1 MARGGWVY
9 GLVLVLT
16 LGGPGRDWS
25 AMFLAGPSLTEAQ
38 LVPYRTSD
46 DRYLD
51 PCKAEAFYEDIALSD
66 EDYKAVKGMLMA
78 QNASHFELQV
88 EDPGIHTRGMLPQ
101 PQPLPLKGGGGS
113 QGSRRHRQQSMY
125 RRQTLKDKHMLK
137 KILQMK
143 KRELKIK
150 CTGKQKKKCRENK
163 VLLRDELSELR
174 KKWLKIRGELKRQR
188 EAFRERKAFFRRQR
202 RDRAYRRYRSSKVK
216 KVLMTHGGPGK
227 RPSPK
232 HRPSMGKKKPAHVKA
247 HVKARSKR
255 AATARKD
262 RLWDYGIIPY
272 DIEANFT
279 GANKAMFK
287 LAMRHWE
294 NYTCVT
300 FTERQ
305 PEDKNYVLFTERSC
319 GCCSFV
325 GKRGNGNQA
334 ISIGKNCDKFG
345 IVVHE
350 LGHVIGFWHEHTRPD
365 RDEHVQI
372 IYKNI
377 MPGQEYNFNKLTG
390 SDVNSLGET
399 YDYSS
404 IMHYA
409 RNTFARN
416 NYLDTILPRRKPGM
430 VVRPEIGQRVK
441 LSPGDIR
448 QANKLYRCPK
458 CGRTLQDSSGKFWQ
472 QPTPGSSELC
482 QWRISATHGEK
493 IVLNIT
499 QLDLPQS
506 YNCQTDYM
514 EVRDG
519 HYIKSPLMGRFC
531 GSRVPDTLIT
541 SDTRMWIEYRS
552 SRGVGKGF
560 MAQYEAVCGGE
571 IHKDQGFLTSPNY
584 PDEYRPNKECVWK
597 LSVEE
602 GYSVALKFQTFE
614 IESHDNCVYDYL
626 EVRDGSDESSI
637 LIGRFCSYKIPDD
650 IKSTGNK
657 LYVKFVSDGSVQKA
671 GFSAKF
677 VKEFDECTSPS
688 HGCDHICVNTMGSY
702 RCECRIG
709 YELHSDGKRCEDA
722 CGGYKEEEE
731 GDLQSPSFPDLYP
744 PNKNCVWQI
753 VARDQ
758 YKITLTFTHFDMEGH
773 NQDCEYD
780 SVRLSSGMSKGAANE
795 QKLHG
800 VFCGATIPAPVT
812 SEGNTLRIEFNSD
825 NSVQKT
831 GFVAKFTTDKD
842 ECAIN
847 NGGCQHICKN
857 TVGSYECACYNG
869 FTLHENNHDC
879 KEGGCQYEISKPE
892 GAITSPN
899 WPNFY
904 PARKDCVWHFT
915 TKPGHRVK
923 LHFRE
928 FGLEPHQEC
937 TYDHIVLFDG
947 DDTNARSLGV
957 FCGSAIPD
965 AITSSGNTM
974 FMVFYSDASV
984 QRKGF
989 EAEHESV
996 CGGHLVATATPQMI
1010 YSHAKYGDMNYD
1022 NRADCT
1028 WRIQAQEGF
1037 LIQLQFTA
1045 FELEDEF
1052 ECTYDAVTVYD
1063 GLEESDNELGH
1074 FCGSETP
1081 EPIKSSGPYL
1091 MLHFRTDDSIHWKG
1105 FSASY
1110 VLTEAPPEF
1119 QNKHYKIGD
1128 RFKARDGSRRS

>member
-1 MARGGWVY
+1 MEY
-9 GLVLVLT
+9 GLNHGLATVL
-16 LGGPGRDWS
+16 WS
-25 AMFLAGPSLTEAQ
+25 AVVVFLAGLSMTEAQ
-38 LVPYRTSD
+38 LVPFKTSND
-46 DRYLD
+46 LYLD
-51 PCKAEAFYEDIALSD
+51 PCKAAGFYGDIALSD
-66 EDYKAVKGMLMA
+66 EDYKVVKGLLRMA
-78 QNASHFELQV
+78 RNASDNFELQV
-88 EDPGIHTRGMLPQ
+88 EDPGIHTRGLFMP
-101 PQPLPLKGGGGS
+101 PPRPPLKGD
-113 QGSRRHRQQSMY
+113 QRRGAMY
-125 RRQTLKDKHMLK
+125 RRQTLKDKHMLR
-137 KILQMK
+137 KILQEK
-143 KRELKIK
+143 KRELKTK
-150 CTGKQKKKCRENK
+150 CTGKRKKKCRENK
-163 VLLRDELSELR
+163 ALLRDELSELR
-174 KKWLKIRGELKRQR
+174 KKWLKIRAELRRQR
-188 EAFRERKAFFRRQR
+188 EAFKERKAFRQR
-202 RDRAYRRYRSSKVK
+202 RDRAHRRYRSNKVK
-216 KVLMTHGGPGK
+216 KALM
-227 RPSPK
+227 
-232 HRPSMGKKKPAHVKA
+232 AH
-247 HVKARSKR
+247 KARKWPSSSKYMYRASKKRKASEVVKSRAKR

-272 DIEANFT
+272 DIDSNFT

-300 FTERQ
+300 FIERK
-305 PEDKNYVLFTERSC
+305 PEDENYVLFTERSC

-325 GKRGNGNQA
+325 GKRGNGPQA

-377 MPGQEYNFNKLTG
+377 MPGQEYNFNKLTA

-441 LSPGDIR
+441 LSPGDLR

-458 CGRTLQDSSGKFWQ
+458 CGRTLQDSSGKFSH
-472 QPTPGSSELC
+472 QPTRGESQLC

-493 IVLNIT
+493 IVLNVT
-499 QLDLPQS
+499 QLDIPRS
-506 YNCQTDYM
+506 YNCEQDYL

-519 HYIKSPLMGRFC
+519 YYIKSPLLGRYC
-531 GSRVPDTLIT
+531 GNQIPPTLT
-541 SDTRMWIEYRS
+541 TTDTRMWIEFRN
-552 SRGVGKGF
+552 SRGMGKGF
-560 MAQYEAVCGGE
+560 LAQYEAVCGGE

-597 LSVEE
+597 IGVEE
-602 GYSVALKFQTFE
+602 GFSVALKFQTFE

-626 EVRDGSDESSI
+626 EVRDGNTETAP
-637 LIGRFCSYKIPDD
+637 LIGRYCSYKIPDD
-650 IKSTGNK
+650 IKSAGNR

-677 VKEFDECTSPS
+677 VKEFDECTSPN

-702 RCECRIG
+702 KCECRIG

-722 CGGYKEEEE
+722 CGGNVEGEES
-731 GDLQSPSFPDLYP
+731 GVLQSPSFPEMYP

-753 VARDQ
+753 VAKDL
-758 YKITLTFTHFDMEGH
+758 YKITLTFTHFDLEGH

-780 SVRLSSGMSKGAANE
+780 SVRLTSAVTIGEKTT

-800 VFCGATIPAPVT
+800 VFCGATVPTPVT
-812 SEGNTLRIEFNSD
+812 SEGNVLRLEFNSD

-831 GFVAKFTTDKD
+831 GFVAEFRTDKD

-869 FTLHENNHDC
+869 FTLHENKHDC
-879 KEGGCQYEISKPE
+879 KEGGCQYEISKTE
-892 GAITSPN
+892 GEITSPN

-923 LHFRE
+923 LTFRE

-989 EAEHESV
+989 EAEYTSV

-1028 WRIQAQEGF
+1028 WRIQAEEGF
-1037 LIQLQFTA
+1037 VIQLRFTA

-1063 GLEESDNELGH
+1063 GLKETAKELGH
-1074 FCGSETP
+1074 FCGSDTP
-1081 EPIKSSGPYL
+1081 EPIKSTGPYL
-1091 MLHFRTDDSIHWKG
+1091 MIHFRTDDSIHWKG

-1110 VLTEAPPEF
+1110 VLSEAPPEF
-1119 QNKHYKIGD
+1119 QTKHYKMGGE
-1128 RFKARDGSRRS
+1128 RFKSRDKKRRS

>member
-1 MARGGWVY
+1 MAALCTRGVGVI
-9 GLVLVLT
+9 GVLLVLAAV
-16 LGGPGRDWS
+16 GGPGWGVR
-25 AMFLAGPSLTEAQ
+25 AQ
-38 LVPYRTSD
+38 LVPYKTSN

-51 PCKAEAFYEDIALSD
+51 PCKATGFMEDIALDD
-66 EDYKAVKGMLMA
+66 EDYSMMRRVLSAE
-78 QNASHFELQV
+78 NSSFFELQI
-88 EDPGIHTRGMLPQ
+88 EDPGIHT
-101 PQPLPLKGGGGS
+101 
-113 QGSRRHRQQSMY
+113 HRLGPAQHQHDKKKMKAKLLQSIY
-125 RRQTLKDKHMLK
+125 KPQTLRDKEMLK
-137 KILQMK
+137 KILTEK
-143 KRELKIK
+143 KKELKAK
-150 CTGKQKKKCRENK
+150 CSGKDKKQCRENK
-163 VLLRDELSELR
+163 ALLREELGELR
-174 KKWLKIRGELKRQR
+174 KKWIKIRAEMKRQR
-188 EAFRERKAFFRRQR
+188 EAYKERRSLSRRLR
-202 RDRAYRRYRSSKVK
+202 RDRVYRKTRTNKMK
-216 KVLMTHGGPGK
+216 KSMVSEPVTDEEMLKYSRMLKRKYAGAGK
-227 RPSPK
+227 S
-232 HRPSMGKKKPAHVKA
+232 
-247 HVKARSKR
+247 RSKR

-300 FTERQ
+300 FVEKK
-305 PEDKNYVLFTERSC
+305 PEDENYILFTERSC

-325 GKRGNGNQA
+325 GKRGNGAQA

-377 MPGQEYNFNKLTG
+377 MPGQEYNFNKLTA
-390 SDVNSLGET
+390 SDVNSLGES
-399 YDYSS
+399 YDYGS

-448 QANKLYRCPK
+448 QAQKLYRCPK
-458 CGRTLQDSSGKFWQ
+458 CGRTLQDSSGKFSH
-472 QPTPGSSELC
+472 QPGPPGKSELC

-493 IVLNIT
+493 IVLNVT
-499 QLDLPQS
+499 ELDIPKS
-506 YNCQTDYM
+506 YNCEVDYL

-519 HYIKSPLMGRFC
+519 YYIKSPLLGRFC
-531 GSRVPDTLIT
+531 GSKLPDTLVST
-541 SDTRMWIEYRS
+541 DTRMWIEYRS
-552 SRGVGKGF
+552 SKGAGKGF
-560 MAQYEAVCGGE
+560 FAEYEAICGGE
-571 IHKDQGFLTSPNY
+571 ITKDQGFLTSPNY
-584 PDEYRPNKECVWK
+584 PDDYRPKKECIWK
-597 LSVEE
+597 ISVDE
-602 GYSVALKFQTFE
+602 GYSVALKFQSFE
-614 IESHDNCVYDYL
+614 IENHDNCVYDFL
-626 EVRDGSDESSI
+626 EVRDGTDQTAP
-637 LIGRFCSYKIPDD
+637 LIGRYCGYKIPDD
-650 IKSTGNK
+650 IKSAGNH

-671 GFSAKF
+671 GFAAKF
-677 VKEFDECTSPS
+677 VKEFDECTLPT
-688 HGCDHICVNTMGSY
+688 HGCDHVCVNTLGSY
-702 RCECRIG
+702 KCECRIG

-722 CGGYKEEEE
+722 CGGYIEEES
-731 GDLQSPSFPDLYP
+731 GVLQSPSFPELYP

-758 YKITLTFTHFDMEGH
+758 YKITINFTHFDLEGH

-780 SVRLSSGMSKGAANE
+780 SVRLSSGVGPDGSE

-800 VFCGATIPAPVT
+800 VFCGATFPTPVT

-831 GFVAKFTTDKD
+831 GFVAKFQTDKD

-879 KEGGCQYEISKPE
+879 KEGGCQYEIGKPE
-892 GAITSPN
+892 GVITSPN

-915 TKPGHRVK
+915 TKPGHRVR
-923 LHFRE
+923 LTFRE

-937 TYDHIVLFDG
+937 TYDHIVVFDG
-947 DDTNARSLGV
+947 DNTNARSLGV

-989 EAEHESV
+989 EAEYKSV

-1028 WRIQAQEGF
+1028 WRIQAEEGF
-1037 LIQLQFTA
+1037 VIQLQFRA
-1045 FELEDEF
+1045 FELEDEH
-1052 ECTYDAVTVYD
+1052 ECAYDAVTVYD
-1063 GLEESDNELGH
+1063 GLKETDTELGN
-1074 FCGSETP
+1074 FCGSDTP
-1081 EPIKSSGPYL
+1081 EPIKSSGSY
-1091 MLHFRTDDSIHWKG
+1091 MMIHFRTDDSIHWKG

-1110 VLTEAPPEF
+1110 VLSEAPPEF
-1119 QNKHYKIGD
+1119 QNKHYKID
-1128 RFKARDGSRRS
+1128 DIYKARDSSRRS